1 MVDTLNSR
9 VLLDVSFS
17 SMYISL
23 FFVISYVNI
32 LVKKRWIKSYP
43 QVNHSRPPISDLKTT
58 GLTKLSTQYCL
69 STEK

>member
-43 QVNHSRPPISDLKTT
+43 QVNHSRPPISDLKNHWSYQTIHAI
-58 GLTKLSTQYCL
+58 LLEY
-69 STEK
+69 